1 MIPLKKYILE
11 NNSSFTFIPTNEW
24 MEEKYKEFNRTLFD
38 NRLPHCDLEATKD
51 PTKLKRQYCGLFTL
65 QTDWYYWTDQ
75 KKARGYR
82 IYIKVGK
89 GSKIAES
96 IDELKPKIY
105 MNTAVKYE
113 SEERMEST
121 LIHEMIHLYT
131 YKDCWA
137 PVQSH
142 GKEFKSM
149 CKLLAAKGERIY
161 NKKFVLTTYCDLVDF
176 EYDDETLKKAK
187 EKLKGK
193 TMVSMLL
200 EFDEK
205 ELLKHMS
212 AVKVLKAKS
221 RIIFCFEE
229 YINRIVNEVKND
241 EIENGLRSIII
252 SRTAFDKAPNLL
264 GKIKTMRKYSGY
276 YEIQM
281 VDPIYSNILDDDNK
295 ETLWERN
302 ISEGKIRRFISHI
315 KDAIKMLFVKKGTNL
330 SIDDID
336 DISQIE
342 YHRLDETD

>member
-11 NNSSFTFIPTNEW
+11 NSSSFTFIPTNEW
-24 MEEKYKEFNRTLFD
+24 MKEKFKEFNRTLFD
-38 NRLPHCDLEATKD
+38 NQLPNCELEATKD
-51 PTKLKRQYCGLFTL
+51 PSKLKRQYCGLFTL

-89 GSKIAES
+89 GSKVAES
-96 IDELKPKIY
+96 IDELKPTIY

-113 SEERMEST
+113 TEERMEST

-131 YKDCWA
+131 FKDCYC
-137 PVQSH
+137 PIQCH

-149 CKLLAAKGERIY
+149 CRLLTAKGERIY

-176 EYDDETLKKAK
+176 EYDEETVKKEK

-193 TMVSMLL
+193 TMISMLL
-200 EFDEK
+200 EFDEN

-212 AVKVLKAKS
+212 ATKVLKNKS
-221 RIIFCFEE
+221 RIILCFEE
-229 YINRIVNEVKND
+229 YVNKIVNEVKAE
-241 EIENGLRSIII
+241 EIKYGLKSIII
-252 SRTAFDKAPNLL
+252 SRTAFDKSPSLL

-276 YEIQM
+276 YYITDLENL
-281 VDPIYSNILDDDNK
+281 YSNILDDENK
-295 ETLWERN
+295 EILFEKN
-302 ISEGKIRRFISHI
+302 ISEGKIKNFINKV
-315 KDAIKMLFVKKGTNL
+315 KDLIKMFIKKGTNL

-342 YHRLDETD
+342 YHRLNETD